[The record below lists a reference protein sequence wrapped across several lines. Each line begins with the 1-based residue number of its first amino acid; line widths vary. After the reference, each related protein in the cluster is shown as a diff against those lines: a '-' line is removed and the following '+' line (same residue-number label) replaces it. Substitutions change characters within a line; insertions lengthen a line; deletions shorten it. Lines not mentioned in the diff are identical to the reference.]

1 MQPKIQILSNT
12 NFALADVIKSE
23 LVEST
28 SVKIAVAFLRRTG
41 LDYLYK
47 SIDYAL
53 TSNDAKIEFIVGLDF
68 KTTDAEALNALN
80 EIKLK
85 NPNFEFYC
93 FGDKRDNH
101 NDLVF
106 HPKIYMF
113 HTELSK
119 GTKYSSIV
127 GSSNFTGGG
136 LTTNFE
142 VNTIFREYKPIY
154 FNQLDAIYNEI
165 KFTDS
170 IFQPSK
176 NYINKYGNIKEEL
189 DKSVKKVIDVD
200 VKKEIIELKAEEQN
214 LPGTIPSINL
224 MIINFIKEKNKQ
236 GIEFVSLKDIYFE
249 LENQIKVRNIEDKYK
264 LDTFRNTIR
273 GELNSNEINSS
284 HKNNKKLYVR
294 SDDKNGQ
301 YKLTENGV
309 NYIGR

>member
-1 MQPKIQILSNT
+1 MLPKIQILSNT

-23 LVEST
+23 LGEST

-53 TSNDAKIEFIVGLDF
+53 KSNNAKIEFIVGLDF

-80 EIKLK
+80 EIKNK
-85 NPNFEFYC
+85 YENFEFYC

-142 VNTIFREYKPIY
+142 VNTIFLRIQTY
-154 FNQLDAIYNEI
+154 
-165 KFTDS
+165 
-170 IFQPSK
+170 IF
-176 NYINKYGNIKEEL
+176 
-189 DKSVKKVIDVD
+189 
-200 VKKEIIELKAEEQN
+200 
-214 LPGTIPSINL
+214 
-224 MIINFIKEKNKQ
+224 
-236 GIEFVSLKDIYFE
+236 
-249 LENQIKVRNIEDKYK
+249 
-264 LDTFRNTIR
+264 
-273 GELNSNEINSS
+273 
-284 HKNNKKLYVR
+284 
-294 SDDKNGQ
+294 
-301 YKLTENGV
+301 
-309 NYIGR
+309 